1 MGVIYITC
9 KRTYQEGLERIQVGF
24 LLILSVRL
32 SERVIDK
39 VVCCRIRHKSYHCG
53 DQTSVQSSN
62 SLLLYYLSKRMPNA
76 PVSSCVYCES
86 VLHQMKPTT
95 QIT

>member
-1 MGVIYITC
+1 MGVIHFTC

-24 LLILSVRL
+24 LLKLSVRP
-32 SERVIDK
+32 SERVVDK
-39 VVCCRIRHKSYHCG
+39 VIRCGIWHKSYHCG
-53 DQTSVQSSN
+53 DQTSVHSSN

-76 PVSSCVYCES
+76 PVSSCMYRES